1 MSVSPA
7 LAAGVPPA
15 DRVDYSAFVTRAAD
29 GACRLDLAVDG
40 VTCAACIREIEDGV
54 AGAPGLEAARLNYTT
69 RRLSLRL
76 AEDADPAE
84 AVARLER
91 LGYRAYPFTPSREE
105 AIESAETKDLLTRLG
120 VAAFATMNIMLL
132 SVSVWSGNASDIDP
146 ATRDLF
152 HWISALIAIPAVAYS
167 GQPFFKAAIR
177 SIRAGA
183 LGMDVPISLGVLLA
197 VGVSLYETAH
207 SATHAYFDSAVM
219 LLAFLLAG
227 RVLDQ
232 AMRKRT
238 RAVAGNLIALRG
250 DTARR
255 IGPDGA
261 IVEVPVLAIKAGE
274 RIAVRPGDRIA
285 VDGVVEEGA
294 SEVDA
299 SLVTGETAHEPV
311 APGAIVHSGTLNVS
325 GALVVRAT
333 AAAESS
339 LVAEVN
345 KLLDAALLAKSKYV
359 RIADKAARLYS
370 PVVHATALLTAIGWI
385 AVGADPHF
393 AILTAVAVLII
404 TCPCAL
410 GLAVPAVQ
418 VVVSG
423 ALFKAGVLLGA
434 GDGVERIAACDTVVL
449 DKTGT
454 LTSPEARLANRSEA
468 PADLV
473 ALAARLAQTSSHP
486 LAKALGLALSREGLD
501 TRPLADAREE
511 PGRGVVAMLDGVE
524 ARLGS
529 AAFCDAEA
537 EAAQALA
544 DDPDA
549 TAIAVSLGARRAV
562 LTLRQ
567 TLREDAADTV
577 ARLKGIGLS
586 VMIVS
591 GDREGPVARAAAAVG
606 VSDWRAGAKP
616 GDKTALIEALKR
628 EGRRVLMVG
637 DGLNDAP
644 ALAAAHASLSP
655 ISASHLA
662 QTCADALVLGD
673 RLGPVADAVVL
684 TRRALAVMRQNLWLA
699 TLYNLV
705 AVPIAVAGYVTP
717 LVAAIAMSGSSIVV
731 TVNALRAQARP
742 RAPSPGSA
750 PAASPARSGAS
761 APRPALEEAAS

>member
-7 LAAGVPPA
+7 LAAIGPKA
-15 DRVDYSAFVTRAAD
+15 DRIDYSAFLTPAQD
-29 GACRLDLAVDG
+29 GACRIDLAIDG

-54 AGAPGLEAARLNYTT
+54 AGAPGLRAARLNYTT
-69 RRLSLRL
+69 RRLTLQL
-76 AEDADPAE
+76 DADGDPAE

-91 LGYRAYPFTPSREE
+91 LGYRAWPFTQSREE
-105 AIESAETKDLLTRLG
+105 ALESAQTKDLLTRLG

-132 SVSVWSGNASDIDP
+132 SVSVWSGNVSDIDP
-146 ATRDLF
+146 ETRDLF

-167 GQPFFKAAIR
+167 GQPFFRAAIR

-197 VGVSLYETAH
+197 VGVSLWETAH

-238 RAVAGNLIALRG
+238 RAVAGNLVALRG

-255 IGPDGA
+255 IDADGGVTE
-261 IVEVPVLAIKAGE
+261 IPVLAVKAGE

-285 VDGVVEEGA
+285 VDGVVEEGT
-294 SEVDA
+294 SEIDA

-311 APGAIVHSGTLNVS
+311 APGARVHSGTLNVS

-345 KLLDAALLAKSKYV
+345 KLLDAALLAKSRYV
-359 RIADKAARLYS
+359 QIADRAARLYS
-370 PVVHATALLTAIGWI
+370 PVVHATALATALGWL
-385 AVGADPHF
+385 AWGADAHV

-434 GDGVERIAACDTVVL
+434 GDGVERIAACDTVVF

-454 LTSPEARLANRSEA
+454 LTTPEARIADRADA
-468 PADLV
+468 PDDLV
-473 ALAARLAQTSSHP
+473 GLAARLAQSSSHP
-486 LAKALGLALSREGLD
+486 LAKALMLALSREGRD
-501 TRPLADAREE
+501 TSPLADAREE
-511 PGRGVVAMLDGVE
+511 PGRGVLATLDGVE

-529 AAFCDAEA
+529 ADFCGAAD
-537 EAAQALA
+537 EAASALA
-544 DDPDA
+544 ADPDA
-549 TAIAVSLGARRAV
+549 TAIAVAFGDRRAV

-567 TLREDAADTV
+567 TLREDAAEAV
-577 ARLKGIGLS
+577 ARLSALGLR
-586 VMIVS
+586 VLVVS
-591 GDREGPVARAAAAVG
+591 GDREGPVSRAAAAVG
-606 VSDWRAGAKP
+606 VAEWHAGAKP
-616 GDKTALIEALKR
+616 GDKTALIERLTQ

-662 QTCADALVLGD
+662 QTCADALVIGD

-705 AVPIAVAGYVTP
+705 AVPIAVAGFVTP
-717 LVAAIAMSGSSIVV
+717 LVAALAMSGSSIVV
-731 TVNALRAQARP
+731 TVNALRAQGGVRGMPPVAAAPP
-742 RAPSPGSA
+742 RRVSP
-750 PAASPARSGAS
+750 
-761 APRPALEEAAS
+761 PRTRLEEAAP

>member
-7 LAAGVPPA
+7 LAAGTPKA
-15 DRVDYSAFVTRAAD
+15 DRIDYSAFVTPGGD
-29 GACRLDLAVDG
+29 GACRLDLAIDG

-54 AGAPGLEAARLNYTT
+54 AGAPGLRAARLNYTT
-69 RRLSLRL
+69 RRLTLQL
-76 AEDADPAE
+76 DADGDPAE
-84 AVARLER
+84 AVERLER
-91 LGYRAYPFTPSREE
+91 LGYRAWPFTPSREE
-105 AIESAETKDLLTRLG
+105 ALESAQTKDLLTRLG

-146 ATRDLF
+146 VTRDLF

-197 VGVSLYETAH
+197 VGVSLWETAH

-238 RAVAGNLIALRG
+238 RAVAGNLVALRG

-255 IGPDGA
+255 IDADGGVTE
-261 IVEVPVLAIKAGE
+261 IPVLAVKAGE

-285 VDGVVEEGA
+285 VDGVVEDGT
-294 SEVDA
+294 SEIDA

-311 APGAIVHSGTLNVS
+311 APGARVHSGTLNVT

-345 KLLDAALLAKSKYV
+345 KLLDAALLAKSRYV
-359 RIADKAARLYS
+359 QIADRAARLYS
-370 PVVHATALLTAIGWI
+370 PVVHATALLTALGWL
-385 AVGADPHF
+385 AFGADPHF

-454 LTSPEARLANRSEA
+454 LTTPEARIANRADA
-468 PADLV
+468 PDDLV
-473 ALAARLAQTSSHP
+473 ALAARLAQSSSHP
-486 LAKALGLALSREGLD
+486 LAKALMLALAREGRD
-501 TRPLADAREE
+501 TSPLAGAREE
-511 PGRGVVAMLDGVE
+511 PGRGVLATLDGVE

-529 AAFCDAEA
+529 ADFCGAAD
-537 EAAQALA
+537 EAARALA
-544 DDPDA
+544 ADPDA
-549 TAIAVSLGARRAV
+549 TAIAVALGDRRAV

-567 TLREDAADTV
+567 TLKDDAAETV
-577 ARLKGIGLS
+577 DRLERLGLRIL
-586 VMIVS
+586 VVS
-591 GDREGPVARAAAAVG
+591 GDREGPVSRAAAAVG
-606 VSDWRAGAKP
+606 ATEWHAGAKP
-616 GDKTALIEALKR
+616 GDKTALIERLTA

-662 QTCADALVLGD
+662 QTCADALVIGD

-705 AVPIAVAGYVTP
+705 AVPIAVAGWVTP
-717 LVAAIAMSGSSIVV
+717 LVAALAMSGSSIVV
-731 TVNALRAQARP
+731 TLNALRAQARV
-742 RAPSPGSA
+742 RAQA
-750 PAASPARSGAS
+750 PAPGPATPPRRVPASRT
-761 APRPALEEAAS
+761 RLEEAAP

>member
-7 LAAGVPPA
+7 LAAGVPTT
-15 DRVDYSAFVTRAAD
+15 DRVDYSAFVTPAED

-40 VTCAACIREIEDGV
+40 ITCAACIREIEDGV
-54 AGAPGLEAARLNYTT
+54 AGAPGLRAARLNYTT
-69 RRLSLRL
+69 RRLTVTLDEG
-76 AEDADPAE
+76 ADAAA

-91 LGYRAYPFTPSREE
+91 LGYRAYPFTQSREE

-120 VAAFATMNIMLL
+120 VAAFAAMNIMLL
-132 SVSVWSGNASDIDP
+132 SVSVWSGNVSDIDP
-146 ATRDLF
+146 ETRDLF
-152 HWISALIAIPAVAYS
+152 HWLSALIAIPAVAYS

-177 SIRAGA
+177 SIRAGG

-197 VGVSLYETAH
+197 VGVSLWETAH

-255 IGPDGA
+255 IDADGGVTE
-261 IVEVPVLAIKAGE
+261 IPVLAVKAGE
-274 RIAVRPGDRIA
+274 RLAVRPGDRIA
-285 VDGVVEEGA
+285 VDGIVEEGT
-294 SEVDA
+294 SEIDA

-311 APGAIVHSGTLNVS
+311 APGATVHSGTLNVS

-345 KLLDAALLAKSKYV
+345 KLLDAALLAKSRYV
-359 RIADKAARLYS
+359 RIADRAARLYS
-370 PVVHATALLTAIGWI
+370 PVVHATALLTALGWL
-385 AVGADPHF
+385 AYGAGPHF

-423 ALFKAGVLLGA
+423 ALFKAGVLLSA

-454 LTSPEARLANRSEA
+454 LTTPEARIANRADA
-468 PADLV
+468 PDDLL

-486 LAKALGLALSREGLD
+486 LARALMLAASRDGLD
-501 TRPLADAREE
+501 TSPLADAREE
-511 PGRGVVAMLDGVE
+511 PGRGVVARFEGVE

-529 AAFCDAEA
+529 ADFCGARE
-537 EAAQALA
+537 EAARALA
-544 DDPDA
+544 ADPDA
-549 TAIAVSLGARRAV
+549 TAIAVSLGERRAV

-567 TLREDAADTV
+567 TLKDDAAATV
-577 ARLKGIGLS
+577 ARLKGMGLA
-586 VMIVS
+586 VLIVS
-591 GDREGPVARAAAAVG
+591 GDREGPVSRAAAAVG
-606 VSDWRAGAKP
+606 IETWHAGAKP
-616 GDKTALIEALKR
+616 GDKTALIESLTAQ
-628 EGRRVLMVG
+628 GRRVLMVG

-662 QTCADALVLGD
+662 QTCADALVVGD
-673 RLGPVADAVVL
+673 RLLPVADAVAL
-684 TRRALAVMRQNLWLA
+684 TRRALRIMRQNLWLA

-705 AVPIAVAGYVTP
+705 AVPIAVAGFVTP
-717 LVAAIAMSGSSIVV
+717 LVAALAMSGSSIVV
-731 TVNALRAQARP
+731 TVNALRAQARTRS
-742 RAPSPGSA
+742 RAPVRAGRSA
-750 PAASPARSGAS
+750 
-761 APRPALEEAAS
+761 APRRRLEEVAP

>member
-7 LAAGVPPA
+7 LAAGIPKA
-15 DRVDYSAFVTRAAD
+15 DRIDYSAFVTPGEE
-29 GACRLDLAVDG
+29 GACRLDLAIDG

-54 AGAPGLEAARLNYTT
+54 AGAPGLRAARLNYTT
-69 RRLSLRL
+69 RRLTLQL
-76 AEDADPAE
+76 DADGDPAE

-91 LGYRAYPFTPSREE
+91 LGYRAWPFTPSREE
-105 AIESAETKDLLTRLG
+105 ALESAQTKDLLTRLG

-146 ATRDLF
+146 QTRDLF

-167 GQPFFKAAIR
+167 GQPFFKAAAR

-197 VGVSLYETAH
+197 VGVSLWETAH

-238 RAVAGNLIALRG
+238 RAVAGNLVALRG

-255 IGPDGA
+255 IDADGGVTE
-261 IVEVPVLAIKAGE
+261 IPVLAVKAGE
-274 RIAVRPGDRIA
+274 RVAVRPGDRIA
-285 VDGVVEEGA
+285 VDGVVEEGT
-294 SEVDA
+294 SEIDA

-311 APGAIVHSGTLNVS
+311 APGAHVHSGTLNVS

-345 KLLDAALLAKSKYV
+345 KLLDAALLARSRYV
-359 RIADKAARLYS
+359 QIADRAARLYS
-370 PVVHATALLTAIGWI
+370 PVVHATALLTALGWL
-385 AVGADPHF
+385 AWGADAHF

-454 LTSPEARLANRSEA
+454 LTTPEARIANRVDA
-468 PADLV
+468 PDDLV
-473 ALAARLAQTSSHP
+473 ALAARLAQSSSHP
-486 LAKALGLALSREGLD
+486 LAKALMLALSREGLD
-501 TRPLADAREE
+501 TSPLAGAREE
-511 PGRGVVAMLDGVE
+511 PGRGVLATLDGLE

-529 AAFCDAEA
+529 ADFCGAA
-537 EAAQALA
+537 GEAARVLA
-544 DDPDA
+544 ADPDA
-549 TAIAVSLGARRAV
+549 TAIAVSLGDRRAV

-567 TLREDAADTV
+567 TLKEDAAATV
-577 ARLKGIGLS
+577 ARLERLGLR
-586 VMIVS
+586 VLIVS
-591 GDREGPVARAAAAVG
+591 GDREGPVSRAAAAVG
-606 VSDWRAGAKP
+606 VREWHAGAKP
-616 GDKTALIEALKR
+616 GDKTALIEQLTA

-662 QTCADALVLGD
+662 QTCADALVIGD

-705 AVPIAVAGYVTP
+705 AVPIAVAGFVTP
-717 LVAAIAMSGSSIVV
+717 LVAALAMSGSSIVV
-731 TVNALRAQARP
+731 TLNALRAQGGVRGKAVSGTARP
-742 RAPSPGSA
+742 RA
-750 PAASPARSGAS
+750 AAVRT
-761 APRPALEEAAS
+761 RLEEAAP

>member
-7 LAAGVPPA
+7 LAAGTPRA
-15 DRVDYSAFVTRAAD
+15 DRVDYSAFVTPAEE
-29 GACRLDLAVDG
+29 GACRLDLVIDG

-54 AGAPGLEAARLNYTT
+54 SDAPGLRAARLNYTT
-69 RRLSLRL
+69 RRLTLTL
-76 AEDADPAE
+76 DAGGDPAD

-91 LGYRAYPFTPSREE
+91 LGYRAYPFTQSREE
-105 AIESAETKDLLTRLG
+105 ALESAETKDLLTRLG

-146 ATRDLF
+146 VTRDLF

-167 GQPFFKAAIR
+167 GQPFFRAAIR
-177 SIRAGA
+177 SLRSRR

-197 VGVSLYETAH
+197 VGVSLWETAH

-255 IGPDGA
+255 IDADGR
-261 IVEVPVLAIKAGE
+261 VTEVPVLAVKAGE
-274 RIAVRPGDRIA
+274 RLAVRPGDRIA
-285 VDGVVEEGA
+285 VDGVVEEGT
-294 SEVDA
+294 SEIDA

-311 APGAIVHSGTLNVS
+311 APGATVHSGTLNVS

-359 RIADKAARLYS
+359 RIADRAARLYS
-370 PVVHATALLTAIGWI
+370 PIVHATALLTAIGWVL
-385 AVGADPHF
+385 AGADAHF

-454 LTSPEARLANRSEA
+454 LTTPEARLANRAEA
-468 PADLV
+468 PDDLV
-473 ALAARLAQTSSHP
+473 AIAARLAQSSSHP
-486 LAKALGLALSREGLD
+486 LAKALMLALSREGRD
-501 TRPLADAREE
+501 TSPLAGAREE
-511 PGRGVVAMLDGVE
+511 PGHGVVALVDGLE

-529 AAFCDAEA
+529 PDFCGAAA
-537 EAAQALA
+537 EAARALA
-544 DDPDA
+544 ADPDA
-549 TAIAVSLGARRAV
+549 PAIAVSPGARRAV
-562 LTLRQ
+562 LTPRP
-567 TLREDAADTV
+567 TLQEEPAATV
-577 ARLKGIGLS
+577 ARLQRMGLR
-586 VMIVS
+586 VLVVS
-591 GDREGPVARAAAAVG
+591 GDREGPVSRAAAAVG
-606 VSDWRAGAKP
+606 VADWHAGARP
-616 GDKTALIEALKR
+616 GDKTALIERLSAQ
-628 EGRRVLMVG
+628 GRRVLMVG

-644 ALAAAHASLSP
+644 ALAAAHASISP

-662 QTCADALVLGD
+662 QTCADALVIGD
-673 RLGPVADAVVL
+673 RLGPVADALVL
-684 TRRALAVMRQNLWLA
+684 TRRALAVMRQNLWLP
-699 TLYNLV
+699 TPSNPLPG
-705 AVPIAVAGYVTP
+705 PIAVPGFVTP
-717 LVAAIAMSGSSIVV
+717 LAPAPPTSGPSICAPVH
-731 TVNALRAQARP
+731 AP
-742 RAPSPGSA
+742 RAPGRVPVTARGSA
-750 PAASPARSGAS
+750 TPARAP
-761 APRPALEEAAS
+761 APRARLEEAAP